1 MRAPSDEYTDRKAM
15 FGLGLERRSGLLW
28 LGNIWAFLECVHH
41 GGRAFGHPIAFLCL
55 SLSLSRE
62 EGKDGSRA
70 SERGGDSLGEGV
82 KKQQEGPS
90 MNDVSTGRRGP

>member
-1 MRAPSDEYTDRKAM
+1 MRAPSDEYTDRMAM
-15 FGLGLERRSGLLW
+15 FGLGLERRSCLLW

-55 SLSLSRE
+55 SFLSRE

-70 SERGGDSLGEGV
+70 SERAGGDSLGERV
-82 KKQQEGPS
+82 KKQQEGEHP
-90 MNDVSTGRRGP
+90 